1 MLSAAELLLVD
12 LGQFYAPTAKK
23 LEGLRE
29 LEPLLHLVSLFQ
41 KKSAEMEKVPQS
53 SRGTA
58 ESEMRYSKKVGAS

>member
-41 KKSAEMEKVPQS
+41 S
-53 SRGTA
+53 SSVKPGNCGVRDA
-58 ESEMRYSKKVGAS
+58 VL